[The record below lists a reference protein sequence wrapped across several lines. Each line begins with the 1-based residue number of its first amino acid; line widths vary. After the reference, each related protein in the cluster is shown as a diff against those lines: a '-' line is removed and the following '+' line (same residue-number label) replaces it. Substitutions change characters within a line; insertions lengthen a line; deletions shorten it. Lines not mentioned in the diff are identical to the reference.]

1 MTIDVMTYTMEQF
14 ARLTNE
20 QLLEVKKA
28 QGTKDRLLRRLN
40 EKKESE
46 KYRLVK
52 AGIFHSRIWEKLCA
66 ALQAEYEAEVEL
78 LREGLLFYLQY
89 SGKDPTLEENASYTV
104 DYSLSIA
111 DRVTLVKAYYVDTYS
126 DPNVRF
132 RAFKK
137 DVIAPRYLC
146 EAYSALY
153 QWFLYDVTDGST

>member
-1 MTIDVMTYTMEQF
+1 MEIDIIKYQKDQY
-14 ARLTNE
+14 ASLNSE

-28 QGTKDRLLRRLN
+28 QATKNRLLRRLN
-40 EKKESE
+40 EKKLAE

-52 AGIFHSRIWEKLCA
+52 AGIFHSKIWEKLCE
-66 ALQAEYEAEVEL
+66 ALQAEYDAEVEI

-89 SGKDPTLEENASYTV
+89 SGQESSTNTSVGYTV

-126 DPNVRF
+126 DPNDRF
-132 RAFKK
+132 MAFKK
-137 DVIAPRYLC
+137 DIVAPRYLC

-153 QWFLYDVTDGST
+153 QWFLYDVTE